1 MEAAWLKDSSLKV
14 AQLFWPILHDL
25 GLERSGD
32 FSVHYLFEC
41 GIIHCP
47 LQEKARVKLWASRVC
62 RLYIYSIYKFYIY
75 LFPQWKDKHHVQF
88 NVFFQL

>member
-1 MEAAWLKDSSLKV
+1 MEAAWLKDSSLKFTQV
-14 AQLFWPILHDL
+14 FWPILHDL

-62 RLYIYSIYKFYIY
+62 RLYIYI
-75 LFPQWKDKHHVQF
+75 
-88 NVFFQL
+88 